1 MVKVLRE
8 LGHSV
13 ITVLESGMANQ
24 ALPDIEVLRYAT
36 SQDRVLLTYNRK
48 HFLQLH
54 RDSPTHAGIIV
65 CTYDPDAVGQAD
77 KIHLAVKDVELSG
90 RVLRI
95 YREGFRLD

>member
-1 MVKVLRE
+1 MARFYGNENFSLAVVK
-8 LGHSV
+8 
-13 ITVLESGMANQ
+13 A
-24 ALPDIEVLRYAT
+24 
-36 SQDRVLLTYNRK
+36 SQDRALLTYNRK